1 MMICFCAEVDPII
14 GSFDHYTKK
23 AVYEPLVGMAAFMST
38 DAARPRGLVTVEALT
53 IESKVVVT
61 GELIG
66 TSGNAG
72 LVCE

>member
-1 MMICFCAEVDPII
+1 M
-14 GSFDHYTKK
+14 
-23 AVYEPLVGMAAFMST
+23 YEPLVGMAAFMST

-72 LVCE
+72 LVWKR

>member
-1 MMICFCAEVDPII
+1 M
-14 GSFDHYTKK
+14 
-23 AVYEPLVGMAAFMST
+23 YEPLVGMAAFMST
-38 DAARPRGLVTVEALT
+38 ETVDPRGLVTVEALT

-72 LVCE
+72 LVWKL